1 MANSPKL
8 INKYSRQSRLTIG
21 HQFHSQSF
29 QTRDMSKASINS
41 HNWQIK
47 SKNMSCPRST
57 NVKVRE
63 SSKFSQFE
71 ARNMS
76 KDAIA
81 QNLTQL

>member
-1 MANSPKL
+1 MVNSSKL

-29 QTRDMSKASINS
+29 QIRAISKASINS
-41 HNWQIK
+41 HNCQIK

-63 SSKFSQFE
+63 SSNFFQTFLTFE
-71 ARNMS
+71 AKKTIKMQS
-76 KDAIA
+76 QK
-81 QNLTQL
+81 T